1 MSSEAAMLKGLRR
14 KFVLLIVGIAAL
26 VVVAAFSAVC
36 YVDHRQAEDDVYG
49 LLEQTL
55 QEAERPLRGQGY
67 GALRN
72 GGEGEGAGNGDGQQ
86 DARPEAPRIGGRAGG
101 SSSLPVAAYYV
112 ESSGLLAF
120 ALPLSSAEIGD
131 DVLQSA
137 LEAVD
142 GTALMQDGS
151 ARQGKLADLGLYYA
165 AQPLP
170 FGFAIAFADAS
181 SVSWQPLAGILAIV
195 GILVILAVLGIAIL
209 FSRWALRPVQ
219 QAWDRQ
225 QRFIADASHELK
237 TPLTVILANASILES
252 HPDST
257 VADQRQWIS
266 STQMEAH
273 RMQGLVEELL
283 QLARFDQAVEAPQ
296 EQVDLSDLAEREA
309 LAFEPVA
316 FERQLSLDVDIQPG
330 LALSANREQLERLC
344 AILLDNACKHGA
356 PGTAITVR
364 LTREGAWARLAVANR
379 GPAIPAEDL
388 PRIFDRFYQADRS
401 RSEEGAGGFGLG
413 LSIAR
418 EIMQGMGG
426 DLTAAS
432 SEAAGTEFTARIP
445 LAGNRRKDS
454 RARE

>member
-26 VVVAAFSAVC
+26 VVAASFSAVC

-49 LLEQTL
+49 LLQQTI
-55 QEAERPLRGQGY
+55 QEAERPLRGLGY
-67 GALRN
+67 DAQR
-72 GGEGEGAGNGDGQQ
+72 EGEDPGVDGQQ
-86 DARPEAPRIGGRAGG
+86 DARPEAPRIGGRGG
-101 SSSLPVAAYYV
+101 GASSLPVAAYYV
-112 ESSGLLAF
+112 ESSGLIAF

-151 ARQGKLADLGLYYA
+151 PCQGKLSDLGLYYA

-170 FGFAIAFADAS
+170 FGFAIAFADSS

-195 GILVILAVLGIAIL
+195 GILVVLAVLGIAIL

-237 TPLTVILANASILES
+237 TPLTVILANTSILEA
-252 HPDST
+252 HPEST
-257 VADQRQWIS
+257 VADQRQWIA
-266 STQMEAH
+266 STQTEAR
-273 RMQGLVEELL
+273 RMQGLVGELL
-283 QLARFDQAVEAPQ
+283 QLARFDQSVEAPR

-330 LALSANREQLERLC
+330 LVLSANREQLERLC

-356 PGTAITVR
+356 PGTAIAVR
-364 LTREGAWARLAVANR
+364 LAREGAWARLSVLNR

-388 PRIFDRFYQADRS
+388 PRIFDRFYQTDRS
-401 RSEEGAGGFGLG
+401 RSEQGGGFGLG

-426 DLTAAS
+426 DLTATS

-445 LAGNRRKDS
+445 LGGSHRKGS